1 MIESNNRD
9 FAGGVQQSQEF
20 QEKFIEITKD
30 NRINWSRN
38 NNLLFHRFTNYYAH
52 ILKQCLNSIV

>member
-1 MIESNNRD
+1 MIENNNLD

-20 QEKFIEITKD
+20 QEELIEITKD
-30 NRINWSRN
+30 NRIYWSKN
-38 NNLLFHRFTNYYAH
+38 SNLLFHRFTNYYAH